1 MRSKVCPN
9 HPFGKEYKRK
19 DKGDYR
25 ILRIYWKKVPKDSLV
40 KKLNMILP
48 YATEKEMKD
57 IVNYSLETLEK
68 IPKEVYITM
77 NFA

>member
-1 MRSKVCPN
+1 MS
-9 HPFGKEYKRK
+9 
-19 DKGDYR
+19 
-25 ILRIYWKKVPKDSLV
+25 KDSLV